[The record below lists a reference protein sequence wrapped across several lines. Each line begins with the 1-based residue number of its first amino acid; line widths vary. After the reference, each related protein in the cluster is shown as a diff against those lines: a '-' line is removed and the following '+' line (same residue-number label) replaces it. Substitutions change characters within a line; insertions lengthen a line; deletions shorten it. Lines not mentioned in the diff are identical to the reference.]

1 MRSKDE
7 SKITLVGENMDTL
20 NEETLNMKVVD
31 SACTKRVCRDTW
43 LNCFF
48 VAVVVFFANFNP
60 N

>member
-1 MRSKDE
+1 
-7 SKITLVGENMDTL
+7 MDTL

-48 VAVVVFFANFNP
+48 VVVVVFFANFNP